1 MFKRLRNLRLDFR
14 FIGLLF
20 MGWGTTILLEG
31 VLAYYGQITGDKHEA
46 VLLFVR
52 GIFPLIIGLFLYYKG
67 DDVLIRQDK
76 QK

>member
-1 MFKRLRNLRLDFR
+1 MFKGLRLDFR

-20 MGWGTTILLEG
+20 MGWGTTIILEG

-52 GIFPLIIGLFLYYKG
+52 GVFPLLIGVYMYFRG
-67 DDVLIRQDK
+67 DDALIRIK
-76 QK
+76 E

>member
-1 MFKRLRNLRLDFR
+1 MFKGLRLDFR

-20 MGWGTTILLEG
+20 MGWGVTIILEG

-52 GIFPLIIGLFLYYKG
+52 GIFPLLIGMYMYFRG
-67 DDVLIRQDK
+67 DDVLIRIK
-76 QK
+76 K